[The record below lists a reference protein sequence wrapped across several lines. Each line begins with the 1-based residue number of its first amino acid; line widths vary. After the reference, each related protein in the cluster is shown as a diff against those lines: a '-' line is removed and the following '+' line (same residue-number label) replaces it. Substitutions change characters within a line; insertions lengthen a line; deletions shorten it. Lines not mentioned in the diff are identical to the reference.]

1 MKYIKLYEDL
11 IKDLSGLGLTE
22 DRCQI
27 VVTLERSKEISETP
41 IILSFPNLNREGKI
55 TKEDVA
61 EEMISGEYELIF
73 DKLKGDLYRNRIK
86 AEIDIFIRKESK
98 LNKDRLIGQTLR
110 FITGWYSLPV
120 EAQLI
125 IDGESIDSAR
135 NLSKNY
141 WGK

>member
-61 EEMISGEYELIF
+61 EEMISSEYELIF